1 MFRFFTVPNIATTLR
16 CFRAPILCA
25 LLWIIALTAAGQ
37 SGEVIRT
44 YIFDERWNPIHAALF
59 VAVFIYAAAVFGR
72 LGAASL
78 LRFESAHVIRLCP
91 QHTVILLLAL
101 SPVILF
107 GLGIILA
114 AWSTRDIGLL
124 AYGSR
129 VGIAFGL
136 ALIGIPFGYA
146 FWFAPRTTRDDALL
160 QRLLAANAARA
171 FDAVAL
177 LWPLL
182 FLGLPAIC
190 LSTGRAYI
198 FVAVAQAIGALPLI
212 LASFSLVAYGI
223 HRFRSHSWTAHQTQ
237 WL

>member
-91 QHTVILLLAL
+91 QQHSHSAC
-101 SPVILF
+101 
-107 GLGIILA
+107 G
-114 AWSTRDIGLL
+114 
-124 AYGSR
+124 
-129 VGIAFGL
+129 
-136 ALIGIPFGYA
+136 
-146 FWFAPRTTRDDALL
+146 
-160 QRLLAANAARA
+160 
-171 FDAVAL
+171 AVAGHPVRA
-177 LWPLL
+177 WDH
-182 FLGLPAIC
+182 LG
-190 LSTGRAYI
+190 R
-198 FVAVAQAIGALPLI
+198 
-212 LASFSLVAYGI
+212 LVDP
-223 HRFRSHSWTAHQTQ
+223 
-237 WL
+237 